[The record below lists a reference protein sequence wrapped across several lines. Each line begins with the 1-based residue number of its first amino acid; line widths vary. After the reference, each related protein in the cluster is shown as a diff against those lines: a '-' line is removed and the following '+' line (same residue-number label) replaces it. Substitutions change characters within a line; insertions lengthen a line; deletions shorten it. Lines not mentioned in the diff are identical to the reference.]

1 MPKVVFGFR
10 KGSRLDFRNVNE
22 QDRPESPFKFP
33 DEVNGEQV
41 SLVISWHGFLV
52 YDIRVDIAAA
62 MAEFMRY
69 ISSDGC
75 CGRCVAGKNGT
86 AALAAKLL
94 EIRENP
100 TYEGLNSAIE
110 LAENIRTTSKC
121 SLAPSSVKIVI
132 SFLKEFPDQLHK
144 NTMAQPLN
152 YYHHLSAPCTAACP
166 ANVRIPEF
174 IDDIRSKRFLPALS
188 TIRETLPLPGLCGR
202 VCPHP
207 CEKACLRGEIDEPV
221 NIMALKQSAWNYE
234 YYKQQP
240 PVIPPKK
247 EPSGKMCAI
256 IGAGPAGLTAAYYLA
271 LAGHRVDIFDMLS
284 EPGGMAAVGIPDFRQ
299 PRKLL
304 AHEVNIVRSLGV
316 NIHCG
321 RTLGKDI
328 TIKYLKDTYDSV
340 LIAVGAWKPQESG
353 IADSAGVY
361 GVEESGIGFLREAA
375 EGRSVIQ
382 KGEKVVVVGGGN
394 TAIDCARTAL
404 RFGAQVS
411 LLYRR
416 SRDEMPAEAEE
427 SADAEAEG
435 VRFMMLTAP
444 VRAVS
449 ENEKLIGLECVKM
462 RLGSPDAT
470 GRRSPEVV
478 FGSNFIVPCDR
489 VIPAIGQ
496 KSDLSFISADDGI
509 EVSKWSTIKTSEIFH
524 NTGLPGFF
532 AAGDCI
538 SGPNTVVRAVG
549 SGRWAAKMMDR
560 YMMKGK
566 IYLEPEEVIEQ
577 ALYEN
582 KIFEYGEDKESAP
595 VSPRNNPEK
604 IPMEERLS
612 SFNEINV
619 PFSDITA
626 SREAKRCLRCMRVG
640 MFGTQKKAERT

>member
-10 KGSRLDFRNVNE
+10 KGERLDFRNVSE
-22 QDRPESPFKFP
+22 QDRPESPFKFA
-33 DEVNGEQV
+33 DEVNGEKV
-41 SLVISWHGFLV
+41 LLVISWHGFLV
-52 YDIRVDIAAA
+52 YDIGVDITAA

-69 ISSDGC
+69 VSSEGC
-75 CGRCVAGKNGT
+75 CGRCIPGKNGT
-86 AALAAKLL
+86 TALAEKLVEL
-94 EIRENP
+94 RENP
-100 TYEGLNSAIE
+100 TYEGLNEAIE
-110 LAENIRTTSKC
+110 LAESIRATSKC

-144 NTMAQPLN
+144 NTSASRLN

-166 ANVRIPEF
+166 AKVRIPEF
-174 IDDIRSKRFLPALS
+174 IDDIRSRRFLPALS
-188 TIRETLPLPGLCGR
+188 TIRDTLPLPGLCGR

-207 CEKACLRGEIDEPV
+207 CEKVCRRREIDEPV
-221 NIMALKQSAWNYE
+221 NIMSLKQAAWNYE
-234 YYKQQP
+234 YYRHQP
-240 PVIPPKK
+240 PAIPEKK
-247 EPSGKMCAI
+247 AVSGKICAV

-271 LAGHRVDIFDMLS
+271 LAGHRVDIFDMLA

-299 PRKLL
+299 PRELL
-304 AHEVNIVRSLGV
+304 AHEVNIIRSLGV
-316 NIHCG
+316 NIHYN
-321 RTLGKDI
+321 RKLGEDI
-328 TIKYLKDTYDSV
+328 SVKYLKTTYDST

-353 IADSAGVY
+353 IADSDGISGVM
-361 GVEESGIGFLREAA
+361 ESGIGFLREVS
-375 EGRSVIQ
+375 EGCAPLK
-382 KGEKVVVVGGGN
+382 KGEKVLVVGGGN

-404 RFGAQVS
+404 RLGADVS

-416 SRDEMPAEAEE
+416 SRSEMPAEPAEV
-427 SADAEAEG
+427 ADAEEEG
-435 VRFMMLTAP
+435 VELMMLTAP

-449 ENEKLIGLECVKM
+449 ENGRLTGLECVRM

-496 KSDLSFISADDGI
+496 KPDLSFIGAGDEIGVSRWGTI
-509 EVSKWSTIKTSEIFH
+509 EVSDIFH

-560 YMMKGK
+560 YMTKGRV
-566 IYLEPEEVIEQ
+566 YLEPEEVIEL

-582 KIFEYGEDKESAP
+582 KIFEYGEEAETAP
-595 VSPRNNPEK
+595 ASPRNNMEK

-612 SFNEINV
+612 TFNEINV
-619 PFSDITA
+619 PFGEITA
-626 SREAKRCLRCMRVG
+626 SREAKRCLRCMRIG
-640 MFGTQKKAERT
+640 MFGTQKKGAGR